1 MARSLPQHWLD
12 GTRKSLS
19 VSRDLGLRGD
29 YPSTLSVYVVGKT
42 KNLDWRYLPAEEE
55 DPRPF
60 AGRTNQGKGKRKY
73 ETGSTGT
80 DDPWSAGKT
89 AIVASISRRQERLRE
104 LEGQQV
110 DREHSLSAYWE
121 TWIERQ
127 SVKPRNN
134 ATRWLRDKRLLWS
147 GTTGIGKQ
155 GWATLKGIENIIYQD
170 FENFFTLISQHC
182 LAKGNSGDE
191 SKRQY
196 KTLIRHLFREA
207 RRDYPH
213 LNCPEFPEITK
224 QIAQVVHL
232 TNDEWN
238 LLMEQVVKFSGGTA
252 LQELTPSEY
261 HNLQWTHRNK
271 KNQRNW
277 VDLYDAL
284 NLQWFFYLRSEDAPR
299 LRSEWWKDNGEQVVC
314 YLEKTKGDRDLHDT
328 YAYRPDAHTNTRR
341 MLKRKPKGYT
351 VFPWIQ
357 RQERS
362 ENESNVGETINYL
375 LCIACQACK
384 IKKKIAW
391 TNIRHT
397 AFRLTLEEYPDLGTS
412 KYIRDFAENGH
423 TSPEML
429 RERYL
434 RFIEREATAKK
445 AQAVI
450 APGKWSMVKRVESQ
464 R

>member
-1 MARSLPQHWLD
+1 MPRALPQDWLD

-29 YPSTLSVYVVGKT
+29 YPSTLAIYVVSKS

-73 ETGSTGT
+73 ETGTTGT
-80 DDPWSAGKT
+80 DDPWEAGKA
-89 AIVASISRRQERLRE
+89 AIAASIARRQQRLRE

-110 DREHSLSAYWE
+110 DREHSLAVYWE
-121 TWIERQ
+121 SWIARQ
-127 SVKPRNN
+127 AEKPRNN
-134 ATRWLRDKRLLWS
+134 ATRWIRDKRLLWS
-147 GTTGIGKQ
+147 GTTGIGHQ
-155 GWATLKGIENIIYQD
+155 SWATLKSIENITYND
-170 FENFFTLISQHC
+170 FDAFFTLVGKHC
-182 LAKGNSGDE
+182 EAKGTSGDE
-191 SKRQY
+191 TKRQY
-196 KTLIRHLFREA
+196 KTLIRNLFKEA
-207 RRDYPH
+207 RNHHSNLR
-213 LNCPEFPEITK
+213 CPDFPEITK
-224 QIAQVVHL
+224 QIAQAVHL
-232 TNDEWN
+232 CHDEWN
-238 LLMEQVVKFSGGTA
+238 ALLEQVVKFSDGAA
-252 LQELTPSEY
+252 LCELTPNEY
-261 HNLQWTHRNK
+261 SALQWTPRNK

-299 LRSEWWKDNGEQVVC
+299 LRSEWWKDGGDQIIC

-328 YAYRPDAHTNTRR
+328 YAYRPDAHSNTRR
-341 MLKRKPKGYT
+341 TLKRKPRGYIM
-351 VFPWIQ
+351 FPWIP

-362 ENESNVGETINYL
+362 ENQSSVGETLNDL
-375 LCIACQACK
+375 LRHACK
-384 IKKKIAW
+384 SCGIQKRIAW

-397 AFRLTLEEYPDLGTS
+397 AFRLTLEEYPELGTS
-412 KYIRDFAENGH
+412 RYIRDFAENGH

-429 RERYL
+429 HERYL

-450 APGKWSMVKRVESQ
+450 APGKWSLVKRVTI
-464 R
+464 